1 MSDKHNDKRAPGR
14 FPTQSGS
21 GHGAYASSA
30 RSSRLE
36 GRRDFDDARLAA
48 IGPSVP
54 SKPLS
59 SGSVYGA
66 AVSALRPDGSVRKR
80 GRRQIVVALLALL
93 LGAACIAYPFVSNA
107 LHQEVERR
115 VVDAAESV
123 MTETDEA
130 TLKKERERAIEY
142 NRQLLDGRAVVTDPF
157 DPDAERPTDEDYDS
171 VMNLAGDGV
180 MGTINIPAI
189 HMELPIYHSV
199 DDDVL
204 EHGVGHLEGTSVP
217 IGGESTHCV
226 LSGHTGLPSMKIFDN
241 LDQLKEGD
249 YFVLSV
255 LGEDHAYRVTS
266 IETVLPDE
274 TDSLVI
280 EEGRDLCTLVTCT
293 PYGVNTHRLLV
304 HAERCEVPEEWL
316 DKGDADF
323 PAGYS
328 EPPDRALLPSVL
340 LGLLLA
346 FIVIGGYT
354 GIQRLR
360 KRRAEAAAAAGLA
373 GGAGGHGGRGGA
385 GAAGAAG
392 AAAAQPGPGLRP
404 LEGPLPGNPYGR
416 HVGPD
421 EDLAASAAKAGAPVI
436 PAGRDRRGSAGAA
449 AGSGAV
455 RGAGAAA
462 GTSRPADVKSHK
474 PSSQSASAGSARPA
488 GKRFKLGHGSAGAS
502 QPGSSQPPAGNHRKN
517 PGSSTSTP
525 RGHHFK

>member
-1 MSDKHNDKRAPGR
+1 MAAKHHGDTKGQPRNRIGVPYSQLHRTPAGSRVSRHTGAQTSGKFEDDDGLPPRA
-14 FPTQSGS
+14 
-21 GHGAYASSA
+21 
-30 RSSRLE
+30 
-36 GRRDFDDARLAA
+36 
-48 IGPSVP
+48 VP
-54 SKPLS
+54 QGLS
-59 SGSVYGA
+59 SSIVN
-66 AVSALRPDGSVRKR
+66 VESALARDGSVRKR
-80 GRRQIVVALLALL
+80 ARRQVAIAILALL
-93 LGAACIAYPFVSNA
+93 LGALCIAYPFVSDAVNQSREQQVIEA
-107 LHQEVERR
+107 VSGLVSDTDE
-115 VVDAAESV
+115 DTLAAE
-123 MTETDEA
+123 
-130 TLKKERERAIEY
+130 REKAVEY

-189 HMELPIYHSV
+189 HVELPIYHSV

-255 LGEDHAYRVTS
+255 LGEDHAYRITS

-304 HAERCEVPEEWL
+304 HSERCEVPEEWL

-328 EPPDRALLPSVL
+328 EPPDKALLPSVL

-346 FIVIGGYT
+346 FVVIGGYT
-354 GIQRLR
+354 GISKLR
-360 KRRAEAAAAAGLA
+360 ARRAEARAAEEAALRGAAAG
-373 GGAGGHGGRGGA
+373 
-385 GAAGAAG
+385 G
-392 AAAAQPGPGLRP
+392 AAAVGSLKP
-404 LEGPLPGNPYGR
+404 LAGPLPGNPCGR
-416 HVGPD
+416 SPGPD
-421 EDLAASAAKAGAPVI
+421 AGLADSAAKASAPVI
-436 PAGRDRRGSAGAA
+436 PAGRDRRTGAGGGVAGAVTPAGGSHA
-449 AGSGAV
+449 AGGVSRAS
-455 RGAGAAA
+455 ASHAAHATGAASTA
-462 GTSRPADVKSHK
+462 G
-474 PSSQSASAGSARPA
+474 RPA
-488 GKRFKLGHGSAGAS
+488 GKRFKPVSDSSGAS
-502 QPGSSQPPAGNHRKN
+502 AGSSQPAT
-517 PGSSTSTP
+517 GSHGKRPDQGSPNP
-525 RGHHFK
+525 RGHHFR